1 MRNSWEPEYASV
13 SQFAEVT
20 CLPCCITSMSNMDEP
35 TYIQAD
41 SLKGDRPVDTET
53 DDVRMPSSRVGGPES
68 LPPILQPLATKS
80 KLYCKQ
86 SIYLCRKQAAYVFTL
101 KKAMRKNDCSGYLI
115 HIPRP

>member
-1 MRNSWEPEYASV
+1 MSV

-20 CLPCCITSMSNMDEP
+20 CLPCCITSMSNMDQP

-53 DDVRMPSSRVGGPES
+53 DDVRMPSSCVGGPES
-68 LPPILQPLATKS
+68 LPPVLQPLVTKS
-80 KLYCKQ
+80 KLYCKR

-101 KKAMRKNDCSGYLI
+101 KKAMTKNDCSGYLI
-115 HIPRP
+115 HIPQP